1 MPLLQRK
8 TKRKSSLSFR
18 KTGELRYWCLSAS
31 GTVRP
36 GRNSSRASFERA
48 GGCEAELARARSE
61 ARMHVSSVAPF
72 PIHESIESQ
81 AVGRLQ
87 DLSRRKNLSHRE
99 EVNRATVIP
108 KALREFPKF
117 TELCRRQTVYFD

>member
-1 MPLLQRK
+1 VLVCPGPRRGPAE
-8 TKRKSSLSFR
+8 TAAVRLSN
-18 KTGELRYWCLSAS
+18 GPEA
-31 GTVRP
+31 VR
-36 GRNSSRASFERA
+36 RNWP
-48 GGCEAELARARSE
+48 ARSE

-87 DLSRRKNLSHRE
+87 DLSHRKNLSHRE
-99 EVNRATVIP
+99 AVNRATVIP

-117 TELCRRQTVYFD
+117 TALCVQANGLF